1 MTTAAAAEPDDRYV
15 GSPRN
20 ISWGGVEMTLRALKN
35 GGAEIRITSD
45 HIAWP
50 HDSDPRRLLLINPE
64 KIR

>member
-1 MTTAAAAEPDDRYV
+1 MTTAAAAQPDDRYI
-15 GSPRN
+15 GRPRN
-20 ISWGGVEMTLRALKN
+20 LLVAGVDLTIRALKG
-35 GGAEIRITSD
+35 GGAEIRIDSD